1 MSEQLGK
8 IERPEAASFSG
19 KRKLYVVPLLYRW
32 PDAPDQYNTLFNRY
46 WQEVSEQLEHL
57 EERIGA
63 IRQVY
68 HEGID
73 TAGESAVE
81 TLKQFETPSYDLTQA
96 RLKTGAAV
104 LTPVEDREL
113 MSESIDWERFVMLGF
128 ASSKVAKLATENL
141 MAVAKQRY
149 DFIANKIAETL
160 QENEAG
166 VLFIREGHHIQFPV
180 TIEVFSV
187 SPPALDEVHRFL
199 RDSSGRQAAPAPAP
213 EEAPKAPA
221 ETAIKQEQTKKTT
234 AKKAAKPAAG
244 TRKKNTGRKKT
255 TGQSDTK

>member
-32 PDAPDQYNTLFNRY
+32 PDAPVQYNTLFDRY
-46 WQEVSEQLEHL
+46 WREVSDQLEHL
-57 EERIGA
+57 ENRIGA
-63 IRQVY
+63 IRKVF

-73 TAGESAVE
+73 TSGESAVE
-81 TLKQFETPSYDLTQA
+81 TLKQFETPSYDLTMD
-96 RLKTGAAV
+96 RLGKGAE

-141 MAVAKQRY
+141 MAVAKKRY
-149 DFIANKIAETL
+149 DFISSKITETL
-160 QENEAG
+160 KENEAG
-166 VLFIREGHHIQFPV
+166 VLFIREGHQIQFPA
-180 TIEVFSV
+180 TLEVFSV

-199 RDSSGRQAAPAPAP
+199 RDSSGRTAPPAAAPKESSKPDAEPGKSAPA
-213 EEAPKAPA
+213 AKA
-221 ETAIKQEQTKKTT
+221 T
-234 AKKAAKPAAG
+234 KPAAKS
-244 TRKKNTGRKKT
+244 KKKSAGRKKT
-255 TGQSDTK
+255 ADKPDTNQGK